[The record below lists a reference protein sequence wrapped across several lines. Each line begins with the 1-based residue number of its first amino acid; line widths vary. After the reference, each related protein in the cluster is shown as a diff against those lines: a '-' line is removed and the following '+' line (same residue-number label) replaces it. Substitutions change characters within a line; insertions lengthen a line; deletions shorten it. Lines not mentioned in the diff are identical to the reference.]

1 MNKSTFE
8 SIIINRLQA
17 DDFAQPQ
24 KKPWL
29 QRLWRKLCAKTA

>member
-1 MNKSTFE
+1 MKKSTFDT
-8 SIIINRLQA
+8 IIINRINA

-24 KKPWL
+24 KKPFL

>member
-1 MNKSTFE
+1 MNKLTFE
-8 SIIINRLQA
+8 TTIINRLQA

-29 QRLWRKLCAKTA
+29 QRLWRKLCAMKA